1 MFQISDG
8 MRSLVFSIFF
18 FPGLLFSQNL
28 REDWRHSLGS
38 SATLHAVLEATNGYI
53 VSVGETTSKT
63 AGGTD
68 GLLLLTDHSTGQVVA
83 ELRFGGPKDDVL
95 YAVAQT
101 HDGRFLLA
109 GASES
114 GSKGGRDAWLV
125 LVDERGRK
133 VWETTFGTPGHD
145 ECRKLRIL
153 PDGAALLAGHQ
164 NDKKS
169 GDIWL
174 AKVNGKQLA
183 WEKNLGTAEF
193 ETVSG
198 LVFAPD
204 GGYVFCGNT
213 GKKGGTGKGDVFLVK
228 TDPRGELLWKK
239 WFGEDGW
246 DEALD
251 LVAAHDGGFAL
262 AGLKS
267 GKAGDTDCW
276 LLKTSRDGFKQ
287 WEKSFGGKSADAANA
302 LLQTTDGGFL
312 LAGHSRSKRS
322 GARSPDAFLVQTT
335 HGGELQWEK
344 YLGDDR
350 DDAIAVL
357 CPLHNGSFTAA
368 GSFDGDEA
376 TLFRF
381 SDPQNT
387 QLAAIAMRD
396 AASVEIS
403 EAIVRSSDGT
413 LVPGERGYLA
423 FRVSN
428 KSDLDLHDL
437 RVTADNPSA
446 NGHLSAWSTNY
457 LGILRKNAGIEVR
470 IPLQAATDLGDGEQR
485 LTFAVSSGE
494 KSLKS
499 FEKNIRLRKPKP
511 ATLLVAQHNFA
522 ASDRSDEVTLA
533 VQIENSGDTVSR
545 AVEVRFVCPE
555 GLKTG
560 GATIMLLG
568 PLAPHDRR
576 EVKLTFT
583 KTPQFTA
590 PVAAIACAV
599 LEGGTEKV
607 RKTFEWQ
614 AGGKTSILATGPI
627 LIWTDP
633 APHETGSN
641 KLRVA
646 EDHFEFKMTVVS
658 GKPLDTK
665 NFKMK
670 LNGTETEGAKFNEE
684 DLSPPKRENTQYTY
698 TYHNKIPLQQGKNR
712 VEVVVDGQ
720 VSDYIEVE
728 FAPERANLFVLAI
741 GPTHDDLK
749 YTAKDAADF
758 AAAFAGQAG
767 KLYSQVFV
775 SVLNAPEKTDLTGIK
790 QAAFDLA
797 YQWDDKQIKPTDVLL
812 VFISSHGKI
821 VDNRFKLLQT
831 GYNPKYERLAVDFKS
846 DVLEVLSPINCKKV
860 VFLDACHSGGAK
872 DGYGGLSRAVVELAK
887 TQPGVTTLTSCGSTE
902 KSYEDK
908 AWANGAFTEALLEAF
923 ANTECHDASGAY
935 RADANGDQAVRLG
948 ELYDF
953 LRRRVPSLV
962 QNTIPNAPTGQMPF
976 MPESQLDK
984 EMPIYWLGGDK

>member
-1 MFQISDG
+1 
-8 MRSLVFSIFF
+8 MRLIVFSIFF

-28 REDWRHSLGS
+28 RQDWRHGLGS
-38 SATLHAVLEATNGYI
+38 NATLHAVLEATNGYI

-63 AGGTD
+63 AGGSD

-83 ELRFGGPKDDVL
+83 ELRLGGSKDDVL
-95 YAVAQT
+95 YAAAQT

-133 VWETTFGTPGHD
+133 VWETTFGTPGDD
-145 ECRKLRIL
+145 EFRELRML
-153 PDGAALLAGHQ
+153 PDGAALLAGYQ

-174 AKVNGKQLA
+174 AKVSVKQLV
-183 WEKNLGTAEF
+183 WEKNLGKSEF

-204 GGYVFCGNT
+204 GGFVFCGNT
-213 GKKGGTGKGDVFLVK
+213 GKESGTGKGDIFLAK
-228 TDPRGELLWKK
+228 TDIRGELVWKK
-239 WFGEDGW
+239 WFGEGGW
-246 DEALD
+246 DEVFD
-251 LVAAHDGGFAL
+251 LIATHDGGFTL

-267 GKAGDTDCW
+267 NKAGDADCW
-276 LLKTSRDGFKQ
+276 LLKTSREGFKQ
-287 WEKSFGGKSADAANA
+287 WEKSFGGKSNDVANA
-302 LLQTTDGGFL
+302 LYQTPDGGYL

-322 GARSPDAFLVQTT
+322 GARSPDAFFVQTAN
-335 HGGELQWEK
+335 GGELQWEDFI
-344 YLGDDR
+344 GGDR
-350 DDAIAVL
+350 DDAITAL
-357 CPLHNGSFTAA
+357 FPLHNGSFAA
-368 GSFDGDEA
+368 IGSFDGDET

-387 QLAAIAMRD
+387 QIAAIAMRD

-403 EAIVRSSDGT
+403 EAILRSTDGT
-413 LVPGERGYLA
+413 LIPGERGYLS
-423 FRVSN
+423 FRVAN
-428 KSDLDLHDL
+428 NSDLDLHDL
-437 RVTADNPSA
+437 RVTADNPAA

-457 LGILRKNAGIEVR
+457 FGILRKNAGIEVR
-470 IPLQAATDLGDGEQR
+470 IPLQAALDLSDGEQR
-485 LTFAVSSGE
+485 LKITVGSGE
-494 KSLKS
+494 KNLKS

-511 ATLLVAQHNFA
+511 ATLLIAEHNFA
-522 ASDRSDEVTLA
+522 ASGRTDEVTLA
-533 VQIENSGDTVSR
+533 VQVENSGDTISR
-545 AVEVRFVCPE
+545 ATEVRFVCPE
-555 GLKTG
+555 GIKTG
-560 GATIMLLG
+560 GTTNVLLG
-568 PLAPHDRR
+568 PIAPHDRR

-583 KTPQFTA
+583 KTPQLTA
-590 PVAAIACAV
+590 PVATIACAV
-599 LEGGTEKV
+599 FEGGVEKI

-614 AGGKTSILATGPI
+614 VGGKTSILATGPI
-627 LIWTDP
+627 LIWSDP

-641 KLRVA
+641 KLRVT

-658 GKPLDTK
+658 AKPLDTK

-684 DLSPPKRENTQYTY
+684 DLSPPKRENTKYTY
-698 TYHNKIPLQQGKNR
+698 TYRNKIPLQQGKNR

-720 VSDYIEVE
+720 VSDFLEVE

-767 KLYSQVFV
+767 KLYNQVLV

-831 GYNPKYERLAVDFKS
+831 GYNPKYERLAIDFKS
-846 DVLEVLSPINCKKV
+846 DVLEVLSPINCKKM

-872 DGYGGLSRAVVELAK
+872 EGFGGLSRAVVDLAK
-887 TQPGVTTLTSCGSTE
+887 TQPGVSTLTSCGSTE

-908 AWANGAFTEALLEAF
+908 TWENGAFTEALLEAF
-923 ANTECHDASGAY
+923 ANRECNDASGAY
-935 RADANGDQAVRLG
+935 RADTNGDQAVRLG

-962 QNTIPNAPTGQMPF
+962 QNTIPNAPTGQTPF
-976 MPESQLDK
+976 MPENQLDK
-984 EMPIYWLGGDK
+984 DMPIFWLGGDK